1 MYQRGNEAVPFSGK
15 VFRSWEKATLHLT
28 NYHAQDPEQY
38 TLIEETE
45 HVKVISLQAWNAD
58 TALKDKSKITL
69 TYFLVDVTPI
79 ATGYVSST
87 NIFKNP

>member
-45 HVKVISLQAWNAD
+45 HVKIISLQAWNED
-58 TALKDKSKITL
+58 RIKDKNKAKR

-79 ATGYVSST
+79 ATGYVSTTST
-87 NIFKNP
+87 FKTP